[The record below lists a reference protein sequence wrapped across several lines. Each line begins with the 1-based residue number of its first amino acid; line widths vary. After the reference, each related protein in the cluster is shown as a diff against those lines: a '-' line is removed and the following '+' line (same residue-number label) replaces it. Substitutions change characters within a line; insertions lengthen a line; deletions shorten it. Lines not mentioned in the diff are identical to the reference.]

1 MTVSR
6 IFFSLCQGKKG
17 ERYQRKHLLLLA
29 FRVIYRLPKRKEI
42 RLVEI
47 QIREGSREQKRKL
60 KVCAYC
66 RVSTDADEQENS
78 LENQVR
84 HYETVIK
91 ANPDYEYA
99 GVYSD
104 FAISGFKEKRP
115 GLQKMLAD
123 AEKGKIDLILTK
135 SVSRFAR
142 NTSIVLE
149 ATRKL
154 KELNVGVFF
163 ELQNINTLSGE
174 GELMLTILAAFAQA
188 ESESGS
194 VGAKM
199 VYQRKYEAGIPVQYL
214 ERSFGYTKDERGVF
228 IADEAEAVWVRKI
241 YEMAADG
248 YTPATIK
255 RYLNENGVKT
265 VGGAEWID
273 STVFRLIENEIYKG
287 DYIMHKHFVN
297 EERKLVRNRGE
308 VDAWYIEDDHEAIV
322 SPKLWQ
328 KAQDALEAKRDYLAE
343 GSVIEEFTE
352 ENYPYMNRIYCARC
366 GHPLYKRIYSNG
378 NRLNWGCSGTK
389 RYGKSF
395 CEGINIPDGVLRGAW
410 HFGENMYI
418 GEKQTDKGKKEFTYL
433 KEASWKRRHKKK
445 EPEPIPENTE
455 TEYPY
460 REKIFC
466 GLCGSR
472 LVRHVNTKNH
482 KVIWV
487 CNGRKRKGKDFCDGT
502 RVPDIIIKGWGE
514 IKKDIYIQRKDEK
527 NGKKR
532 YSYTSK
538 KPKGADRA

>member
-1 MTVSR
+1 M
-6 IFFSLCQGKKG
+6 
-17 ERYQRKHLLLLA
+17 
-29 FRVIYRLPKRKEI
+29 
-42 RLVEI
+42 EI
-47 QIREGSREQKRKL
+47 QIREGNSRQKRKL

-78 LENQVR
+78 LENQIR
-84 HYETVIK
+84 HYEEVITS
-91 ANPDYEYA
+91 NPDYEYA

-123 AEKGKIDLILTK
+123 ARKGKIDLILTK

-214 ERSFGYTKDERGVF
+214 ERSFGFKKDERGVY
-228 IADEAEAVWVRKI
+228 IADEEEAAWVRKI

-248 YTPATIK
+248 YTPASIK

-322 SPKLWQ
+322 SPELWQ

-343 GSVIEEFTE
+343 SSVIEEFTE
-352 ENYPYMNRIYCARC
+352 ENYPYMNKIFCARC

-410 HFGENMYI
+410 NFDENMYI
-418 GEKQTDKGKKEFTYL
+418 GEKPIDKGKKEFTYL

-472 LVRHVNTKNH
+472 LVRHVNTKSH

-502 RVPDIIIKGWGE
+502 RVPDTIIKGWGE
-514 IKKDIYIQRKDEK
+514 IKKDIYIQRKDDK